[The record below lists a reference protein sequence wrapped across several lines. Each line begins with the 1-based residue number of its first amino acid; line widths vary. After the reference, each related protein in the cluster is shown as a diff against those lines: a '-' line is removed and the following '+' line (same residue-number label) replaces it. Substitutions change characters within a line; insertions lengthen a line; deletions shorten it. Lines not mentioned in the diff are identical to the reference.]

1 MKRLICGFAALP
13 FLVGV
18 ALAAEPVQLNDKQMD
33 KVTAGFSF
41 RETDISNTSWTQV
54 SLYSSALT
62 PCSLCYLT
70 ISSGPLQVESAFG
83 RVPN

>member
-1 MKRLICGFAALP
+1 MKRLICGLAALP
-13 FLVGV
+13 FLAGV

-70 ISSGPLQVESAFG
+70 IDSGPLQVESAFG
-83 RVPN
+83 RTPN